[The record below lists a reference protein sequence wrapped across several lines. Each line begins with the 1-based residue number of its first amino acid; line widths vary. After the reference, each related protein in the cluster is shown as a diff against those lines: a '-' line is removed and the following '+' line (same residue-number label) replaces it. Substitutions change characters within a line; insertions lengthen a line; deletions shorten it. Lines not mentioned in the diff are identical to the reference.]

1 MAENSYDGGVAA
13 PNEPGVFDAKI
24 AVLLGPAEERTVL
37 AQRTVAGELIT
48 SGPAAGTAQV
58 SINDTIDMLVE
69 AVLSLGEVI
78 SDQLGAPYSQA
89 MPNFLAEFA
98 ATLIDTGYDGEDD
111 ARQAK
116 VRAMHGLPPIGE
128 AGGA

>member
-69 AVLSLGEVI
+69 AVLSVGEVI
-78 SDQLGAPYSQA
+78 SDQLGAPYSA
-89 MPNFLAEFA
+89 SMPPFLAEFA
-98 ATLIDTGYDGEDD
+98 AALIETQYDSDD
-111 ARQAK
+111 DRRQAQN
-116 VRAMHGLPPIGE
+116 RLAQGLATIQQDE
-128 AGGA
+128 

>member
-13 PNEPGVFDAKI
+13 PNEPGVLDAKI
-24 AVLLGPAEERTVL
+24 AVLLGPAGERTVL

-78 SDQLGAPYSQA
+78 SDQLGAPYSTS
-89 MPNFLAEFA
+89 MPSFLAEFA
-98 ATLIDTGYDGEDD
+98 SHLIETPYDGDD
-111 ARQAK
+111 DERQAQN
-116 VRAMHGLPPIGE
+116 RAAQGLPPVPQAGE
-128 AGGA
+128 

>member
-78 SDQLGAPYSQA
+78 SDQLGAPYSA
-89 MPNFLAEFA
+89 SMPPFLAEFA
-98 ATLIDTGYDGEDD
+98 AALIETPYDSDD
-111 ARQAK
+111 DKRQAQNRL
-116 VRAMHGLPPIGE
+116 VQGLSPIQQAE
-128 AGGA
+128 

>member
-78 SDQLGAPYSQA
+78 SDQLGAPYSTS
-89 MPNFLAEFA
+89 MPPFLAEFA
-98 ATLIDTGYDGEDD
+98 AALIETPYDGDDD
-111 ARQAK
+111 ARQAQN
-116 VRAMHGLPPIGE
+116 RILLGLEPVQQRGE
-128 AGGA
+128 